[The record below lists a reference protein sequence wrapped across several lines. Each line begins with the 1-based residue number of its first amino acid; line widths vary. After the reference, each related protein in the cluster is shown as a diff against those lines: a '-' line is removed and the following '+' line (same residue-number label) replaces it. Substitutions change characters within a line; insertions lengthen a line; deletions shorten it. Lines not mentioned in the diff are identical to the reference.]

1 MKKVVVILGPTAS
14 GKTSL
19 SIKLAKHFNFDIIN
33 GDSTQVYKYHDIG
46 TAKITEDEKS
56 GIKHYL
62 IDTRHPSYKYSVYDY
77 QKDVRN
83 ILDNNPSGKI
93 MIVGGSGYYLKSS
106 LYDYKF
112 VGDKID
118 DDILLT
124 VDVNF
129 AYNIIKEKYPDFIF
143 DEKNERK
150 IISIYRRILCGENIM
165 ENNLKD
171 KLLYDVL
178 PIYLDL
184 DRDKQE
190 KIFKNRIENQ
200 IKNGFLDEVRYLIDN
215 NLIRL
220 DILGYKELKRYLD
233 NEITL
238 EEAKNLILKRTKDLA
253 KKQKTYFKNQFKN
266 LKIINCMDK
275 DLFLKTKN
283 IIEEFLKS

>member
-1 MKKVVVILGPTAS
+1 MKKVVVIIGPTAS
-14 GKTSL
+14 GKTNL
-19 SIKLAKHFNFDIIN
+19 SIKLAKYFNFDIIN

-46 TAKITEDEKS
+46 TAKITKDEMN
-56 GIKHYL
+56 GVKHYL
-62 IDTRHPSYKYSVYDY
+62 IDTKDPSYKYSVYDY
-77 QKDVRN
+77 QKDVRT
-83 ILDNNPSGKI
+83 ILDNNPSGKM
-93 MIVGGSGYYLKSS
+93 MIVGGSGYYLKSC

-112 VGDKID
+112 IGDKID
-118 DDILLT
+118 DNILLT

-129 AYNIIKEKYPDFIF
+129 AYNFIKEKYPDFIF

-150 IISIYRRILCGENIM
+150 IISIYRRILSGENIM

-190 KIFKNRIENQ
+190 KIFKDRIENQ
-200 IKNGFLDEVRYLIDN
+200 IKNGFLDEVKYLVNN

-220 DILGYKELKRYLD
+220 DILGYKELKNYLD
-233 NEITL
+233 NEISL
-238 EEAKNLILKRTKDLA
+238 EEAKNLILQRTKDLA

-266 LKIINCMDK
+266 LKIINCMDE

-283 IIEEFLKS
+283 IIEEFLRS